1 MFAAATTKSHMPS
14 PASKEPP
21 LSSQAAPQPPNQPS
35 PATKPHAP
43 SPALKK
49 VPLSS
54 QAAPQPPNQPSPATK
69 PHAPSPAL
77 KKAPLSSLA
86 AAAAQPLKQPPTQN
100 RNVLSTPAA
109 VSSIPVQQQKYV
121 FHITSPPQPVLA
133 KVDSVDVPSIRRTSP
148 SVPRT
153 TTKQFAT
160 HPVLLRSERQNNLK
174 AHQQKKKNEAIWK
187 KRTET
192 LPVPAESRS
201 KGDSPHSAKVFESL
215 DEMIHAAQSDL
226 TYSVSNL

>member
-14 PASKEPP
+14 PASKEP
-21 LSSQAAPQPPNQPS
+21 
-35 PATKPHAP
+35 
-43 SPALKK
+43 
-49 VPLSS
+49 PLSS

-100 RNVLSTPAA
+100 RNVLNKLHPA

-121 FHITSPPQPVLA
+121 FDITSPPQPVLA
-133 KVDSVDVPSIRRTSP
+133 KVDSVDVPSIRQTSP

-153 TTKQFAT
+153 TTKQLAT